1 MLPSYT
7 TAPQPKPLL
16 KLCLNYYKNL
26 SSNWANMKPCPASI
40 PQLVDKTIW
49 LVARGG
55 SQTVSSVDADVQDK
69 PARFVA
75 CTKISQQRNTAL
87 CSISLVNGAK
97 DVAGTQS
104 LRIKHRT
111 ARTMLASEARGF
123 HINLPIVK
131 NHNQISAECQFP
143 AF

>member
-1 MLPSYT
+1 
-7 TAPQPKPLL
+7 
-16 KLCLNYYKNL
+16 
-26 SSNWANMKPCPASI
+26 MKPCPESI

-49 LVARGG
+49 LVARGC
-55 SQTVSSVDADVQDK
+55 SPTVSSVDADVQDK

-75 CTKISQQRNTAL
+75 CTKISQPRNTAL

-123 HINLPIVK
+123 HISLLKKIFKYFRRHQKPEAKMNCGK
-131 NHNQISAECQFP
+131 EK
-143 AF
+143 